1 MILGIDTSGAQC
13 AVALVDGAL
22 VDGALVDGARPEAP
36 VVRRACAMQRGH
48 AEHLM
53 PMIDAV
59 LAEAGAS
66 FGDLTRIGVCT
77 GPGSFTGIRIG
88 VAAARG
94 LALGLGVPAI
104 GIGRLEALA
113 AGAAAGRPAV
123 AVVPG
128 PQGAAYAQ
136 DFDAEGR
143 PEGPPRLVAG
153 DAPMPGGRVL
163 IGAGGLLPEAL
174 ADAAVVARLAAG
186 RAADTPP
193 APLYLRDSGA
203 APPREAPPPILD
215 A

>member
-13 AVALVDGAL
+13 AVALADGERTL
-22 VDGALVDGARPEAP
+22 RQVS
-36 VVRRACAMQRGH
+36 AMQRGH

-53 PMIDAV
+53 PMIDTV

-77 GPGSFTGIRIG
+77 GPGSFTGIRVG

-94 LALGLGVPAI
+94 LALGLGVPAV

-113 AGAAAGRPAV
+113 AQAAAALPL
-123 AVVPG
+123 VVVISG

-136 DFDAEGR
+136 DFDAECR
-143 PEGPPRLVAG
+143 PEGPPRLVAA
-153 DAPMPGGRVL
+153 DADPSGGRVL
-163 IGAGGLLPEAL
+163 VGAGGLLPDCL
-174 ADAAVVARLAAG
+174 PDPAVIARLAATRDAG
-186 RAADTPP
+186 APP